1 MRPARLLV
9 AIPFVAA
16 SIASAQVVKIV
27 VPAPAGGGTDGF
39 FRVIGKEA
47 EPFLKSTVIIENVSG
62 AGGTIGVARVLAS
75 APDGMTLAGVW
86 SSPVTA
92 TPHTLK
98 ASYTPNDYV
107 PVIELSHS
115 PYVMCVAPGFPAKD
129 GPALVAELRRNPGK
143 YTFGNDG
150 IGGTGHLAAARVFQ
164 ALKLDVRDVP
174 FKGAGETLTSFLG
187 GHVDI
192 YVGSVAAIVSAVKG
206 GKAHCLVVTA
216 AARTPTLPDATSL
229 KELGI
234 AGEETMLWR
243 AILAPKAT
251 PPETVKRIADAF
263 EQAMHTANVKK
274 YCEDAGEQVLIRKG
288 GELRKAL
295 DGEYAALGAVAKS
308 LNLQA
313 Q

>member
-1 MRPARLLV
+1 MRLARLLV
-9 AIPFVAA
+9 ALPFIAA
-16 SIASAQVVKIV
+16 TMATAQVVKIV

-86 SSPVTA
+86 SSPITA

-98 ASYTPNDYV
+98 ASYAPNDYV

-206 GKAHCLVVTA
+206 GKANCLVVTA
-216 AARTPTLPDATSL
+216 AARTPALPAATSL

-234 AGEETMLWR
+234 PGEETMLWR

-288 GELRKAL
+288 SELRKAL
-295 DGEYAALGAVAKS
+295 DGEYAALGVVAKS